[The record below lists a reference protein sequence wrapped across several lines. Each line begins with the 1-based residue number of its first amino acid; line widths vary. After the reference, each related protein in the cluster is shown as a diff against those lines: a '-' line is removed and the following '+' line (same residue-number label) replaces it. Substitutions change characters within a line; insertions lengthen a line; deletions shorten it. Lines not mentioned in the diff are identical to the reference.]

1 MSHNI
6 FHVIFP
12 HLTRKQGNITHLF
25 TIMEE
30 TFNKLL
36 GEQLVEHNESTNE
49 SNEISTNQ
57 LNGKN
62 VGLYFGSV

>member
-1 MSHNI
+1 
-6 FHVIFP
+6 
-12 HLTRKQGNITHLF
+12 
-25 TIMEE
+25 MEE
-30 TFNKLL
+30 SFNKLL